1 MSSSNLADHLRKH
14 LRGEVVASDRVLSH
28 FSTDASLFSVRPKAA
43 IYPRD
48 VNDVRKVARFSWQ
61 LSERGKKLSITP
73 RGKGTNQNGGAI
85 GNGLIVALARHM
97 NKLIDMD
104 ANSVTLQPGM
114 GYVELQKTLLSHG
127 KHLPIYPET
136 SGQAT
141 IGGILADNS
150 YSRKAIKYGLIAD
163 HVQELEVVLAN
174 GQVIRTKPLSKRE
187 LNKKKGQT
195 DLEGEIYRAVDSLL
209 LDNEAMIEQ
218 LQESSGIDM
227 AGYNLWDVRG
237 PKGEFDLSKLIIGSQ
252 GSLGIITEA
261 VLTTTTLNP
270 DVHLVLLG
278 FDDVTKAV
286 DVLQANPKLKPSSVE
301 MVDSSL
307 IEQIQKHHPDELKGV
322 IEDNVPAVTLLVEFD
337 DEKTGTRKHKVKK
350 LKKAVK
356 EITEE
361 VRVSTDPD
369 EQDDIRKAIH
379 SFTSLTWV
387 DQGKKKFLPIT
398 DGLSVPV
405 DRIAEF
411 IPKAYEICSSRHL
424 DSPAIWGSIGDGHFQ
439 LYSWLDLDNAGDRQ
453 TVFKVMDELSA
464 YVASIGGSVVA
475 GGDSGRYKGAY
486 LRNQYGEVG
495 YGLFTQVKQVF
506 DPQGILNP
514 EVKLGSDK
522 DSLRKIMR
530 SNYEGWH
537 LYETSL

>member
-14 LRGEVVASDRVLSH
+14 LRGEVVASDRVLNHLS
-28 FSTDASLFSVRPKAA
+28 SDGSLFSIRPKAA

-48 VNDVRKVARFSWQ
+48 VDDVRKAARFSWQ
-61 LSERGKKLSITP
+61 LSERGKKLAITP
-73 RGKGTNQNGGAI
+73 RGRGTNQNGGAI
-85 GNGLIVALARHM
+85 GNGLIVSLARHM
-97 NKLIDMD
+97 NKLIDID
-104 ANSVTLQPGM
+104 TNTITVQPGM
-114 GYVELQKTLLSHG
+114 GYMELQKTLLSHG
-127 KHLPIYPET
+127 RHLPIYPET

-141 IGGILADNS
+141 IGGVLADNS

-174 GQVIRTKPLSKRE
+174 GQVIRTRPLSKRE

-209 LDNEAMIEQ
+209 LDNESMIEQ
-218 LQESSGIDM
+218 LKESSGLDT
-227 AGYNLWDVRG
+227 AGYNLWGVRR
-237 PKGEFDLSKLIIGSQ
+237 PKGEFDLSRLIIGSQ
-252 GSLGIITEA
+252 GSLGIITEV
-261 VLTTTTLNP
+261 VLKTNTLNP
-270 DVHLVLLG
+270 DVHLALLG
-278 FDDVTKAV
+278 FDDISKAI

-301 MVDSSL
+301 MVGSSL
-307 IEQIQKHHPDELKGV
+307 LEQIQQHHPDELNGV
-322 IEDNVPAVTLLVEFD
+322 IEDNIPAVTLLVEFD

-387 DQGKKKFLPIT
+387 DQGKKKFLPII
-398 DGLSVPV
+398 DGFSVPV
-405 DRIAEF
+405 DKVAEF
-411 IPKAYEICSSRHL
+411 IPKAYEICNTHHL
-424 DSPAIWGSIGDGHFQ
+424 DNPAIWGSIGDGHLQ
-439 LYSWLDLDNAGDRQ
+439 LYSWLDLDSAGDRQ
-453 TVFKVMDELSA
+453 AVFKVMDELCS
-464 YVASIGGSVVA
+464 YIASIGGSVVA

-486 LRNQYGEVG
+486 LRNQYGEAG
-495 YGLFTQVKQVF
+495 YGLFTQVKQAF
-506 DPQGILNP
+506 DPQSILNP